1 VGGKEEGWGG
11 GGKGGGGRGGVTA
24 EAHRAEGMRR
34 EWEGV
39 IERSGERERG
49 EEGLGE
55 YSPFPRR

>member
-1 VGGKEEGWGG
+1 MREER
-11 GGKGGGGRGGVTA
+11 KGGVGRGGVTA